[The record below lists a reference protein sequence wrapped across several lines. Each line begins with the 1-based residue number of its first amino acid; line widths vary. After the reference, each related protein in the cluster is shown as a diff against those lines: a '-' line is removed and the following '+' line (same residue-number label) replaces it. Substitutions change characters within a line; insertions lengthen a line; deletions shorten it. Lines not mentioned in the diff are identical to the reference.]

1 MSTIKINL
9 QNGMSIEGLDEK
21 QAIKILKKLNS
32 PQTKQQ
38 NTVNSKTTLV
48 EQENVISKDIQP
60 YREEDDI
67 YLQTKIADL
76 GLKRAEQFF
85 ADNNIKQ
92 ASPLIIPLA
101 LSNTG
106 MDRRLTSAQS
116 RLLSSIFY
124 YSPSKTTSK
133 GRAPY
138 AAAVLMDQQIYT
150 LPQLKSISNAPTS
163 TIAFAIERL
172 KEAGCTVEMSSLNL
186 TKNTLIQLTA
196 IAKPSNKLYAGKAKS
211 PTAAT
216 LKPRKAFSRTKNSPV
231 VIPKKFTNLTV

>member
-9 QNGMSIEGLDEK
+9 QNGVSIEGLDEK
-21 QAIKILKKLNS
+21 LAIKILRKFNS

-38 NTVNSKTTLV
+38 DIVNLSTVLV
-48 EQENVISKDIQP
+48 NQENPVSKNAEP
-60 YREEDDI
+60 YRKEEDL

-76 GLKRAEQFF
+76 SLKKVEP
-85 ADNNIKQ
+85 IL
-92 ASPLIIPLA
+92 PLVFSGA
-101 LSNTG
+101 G
-106 MDRRLTSAQS
+106 MDRRLTPAQS

-133 GRAPY
+133 GKAPY
-138 AAAVLMDQQIYT
+138 TAAVLMDQQIYT

-163 TIAFAIERL
+163 TVAFAIQRL
-172 KEAGCTVEMSSLNL
+172 QEAGCTVEMSSVNL

-196 IAKPSNKLYAGKAKS
+196 IAKSSTKLYAGKAKS